1 MRPMPKNAYIETT
14 VRCNLDCIMCDK
26 EARERSPDMTLEQ
39 FKHIVNQ
46 LNNVKTLALHGLGEP
61 LLNPYFT
68 DMVAYGKNM
77 GHRVVFNN
85 NMTVMTEE
93 KAKKLIELK
102 TDEINKELFLKI
114 RRQDLFDK
122 LVRNAKNLIRIR
134 GSSMDTKIKMVVVL
148 LKENYQYLKEIFLV
162 GKDIGV
168 DEIMVQN
175 VQSWS
180 RDSFQDKADE
190 ISIFGIQKEDV
201 TRHFQKSIIP
211 GIKISLPPLEKGH
224 FSCTWPYEGVW
235 FTVEGDVCPCCNCH
249 DPRILSFGNIF
260 KKSFNDIWNSEAY
273 DNFRKEFAEDKAKI
287 CDKCIIKE
295 GLLKSYT

>member
-39 FKHIVNQ
+39 FRHIVDQ

-68 DMVAYGKNM
+68 DMVAYGKSK

-85 NMTVMTEE
+85 NMTAMTEE

-102 TDEINKELFLKI
+102 TDEIRISLDAHNRELFLKI

-122 LVRNAKNLIRIR
+122 LVRNAKVLIRTR

-148 LKENYQYLKEIFLV
+148 LKENYRHLKEIFLV

-180 RDSFQDKADE
+180 LDSFHDK
-190 ISIFGIQKEDV
+190 
-201 TRHFQKSIIP
+201 T
-211 GIKISLPPLEKGH
+211 
-224 FSCTWPYEGVW
+224 Y
-235 FTVEGDVCPCCNCH
+235 
-249 DPRILSFGNIF
+249 
-260 KKSFNDIWNSEAY
+260 
-273 DNFRKEFAEDKAKI
+273 
-287 CDKCIIKE
+287 
-295 GLLKSYT
+295 